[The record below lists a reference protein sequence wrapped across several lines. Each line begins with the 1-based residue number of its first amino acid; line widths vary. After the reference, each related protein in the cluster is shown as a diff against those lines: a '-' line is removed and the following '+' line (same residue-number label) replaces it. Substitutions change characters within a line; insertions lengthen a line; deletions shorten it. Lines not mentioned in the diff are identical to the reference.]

1 MVLVTI
7 AEVISTVI
15 LAIGV
20 TFALIQLN
28 QFRSHR
34 KREVALELFHSFQTP
49 EFVKALLIVFH
60 LPDDLSK
67 SELQKI
73 VGDDISIGILMTTW
87 ESLGILVYRGELSL
101 ELVDDFFSGP
111 ILISWKK
118 LKRHVSDERKEQ
130 ERDTI
135 SEWFQ
140 WLAERMMEREL
151 DEPPIPAHIAY
162 RDWTPNK

>member
-1 MVLVTI
+1 MVLMTI
-7 AEVISTVI
+7 AEVISTLI

-20 TFALIQLN
+20 IFALIQLN

-49 EFVKALLIVFH
+49 EFVKALSIVFH

-67 SELQKI
+67 SELLKI
-73 VGDDISIGILMTTW
+73 VGEDISIAVLMTTW

-101 ELVDDFFSGP
+101 DLVDDFFSGP

-118 LKRHVSDERKEQ
+118 LKRYVSDERKEQ
-130 ERDTI
+130 DRDTI
-135 SEWFQ
+135 EEWFQ
-140 WLAERMMEREL
+140 WLVERMMEREL
-151 DEPPIPAHIAY
+151 DEPPIPAQIAY